1 MENFIFIYEKQ
12 GKIKAVGLEEG
23 KIVHDDLISDG
34 WEHTKTIDGCRYI
47 EFLHNVSADATK
59 EIKSLSKKENE

>member
-12 GKIKAVGLEEG
+12 GKIKAVGLEED
-23 KIVHDDLISDG
+23 KRVHDDLISDG
-34 WEHTKTIDGCRYI
+34 WEHTTTLDGCRYI

-59 EIKSLSKKENE
+59 EIKALSKS

>member
-12 GKIKAVGLEEG
+12 GKIKAVGLEDG
-23 KIVHDDLISDG
+23 KRVHDDLVSDG

-47 EFLHNVSADATK
+47 EFLHNVCIDISK
-59 EIKSLSKKENE
+59 EVMSLSKKEQE